1 MHELVR
7 SNDIV
12 LLGAIEALLASAD
25 LGCLIADEH
34 ISALEGM
41 IGAFPRRLLA
51 RSRSV
56 DRGRL
61 WRRAAPRRFA
71 MTEAAPAEPFTL
83 GEIAEDRLLGGRLRL
98 LQPVKG
104 HRAGSD
110 AILLAAAIPEL
121 GEGALADFGA
131 GVGTVGLCVALRQP
145 VLDVVL
151 VERDPELAA
160 LAARNAGLNGL
171 DERVRAVVG
180 TIGER
185 NGDLTRAGLPA
196 AVAWVAMNPPF
207 FESGE
212 VRASP
217 VANRRAAHV
226 TGQSLADW
234 LKTARH
240 VLKPGGG
247 VSVIHRAEALGAI
260 LAGLETG
267 FGAVEIRPIH
277 AQAERPAIR
286 VIVSGRLGSKKP
298 AALLPALVLNGAD
311 GRFTAFSEALHR
323 GEASL
328 A

>member
-1 MHELVR
+1 
-7 SNDIV
+7 
-12 LLGAIEALLASAD
+12 
-25 LGCLIADEH
+25 
-34 ISALEGM
+34 
-41 IGAFPRRLLA
+41 
-51 RSRSV
+51 
-56 DRGRL
+56 
-61 WRRAAPRRFA
+61 
-71 MTEAAPAEPFTL
+71 MTEASAVEPFAL

-121 GEGALADFGA
+121 GAGPLADFGA
-131 GVGTVGLCVALRQP
+131 GVGTVGLSVALRQP

-151 VERDPELAA
+151 VERDPELAT
-160 LAARNAGLNGL
+160 LATRNGELNDLAG
-171 DERVRAVVG
+171 RVRAVVT

-185 NGDLTRAGLPA
+185 NDGFARAGLSA
-196 AVAWVAMNPPF
+196 ASVAWVAMNPPF
-207 FESGE
+207 FEAGD

-217 VANRRAAHV
+217 VANRRVAHV
-226 TGQSLADW
+226 AGQSLADW
-234 LKTARH
+234 LKTARYL
-240 VLKPGGG
+240 LKPGGG
-247 VSVIHRAEALGAI
+247 VSIIHRAEALGTI

-267 FGAVEIRPIH
+267 FGAVEIRPVH
-277 AQAERPAIR
+277 SQVERPAIR

-323 GEASL
+323 GEALL

>member
-1 MHELVR
+1 
-7 SNDIV
+7 
-12 LLGAIEALLASAD
+12 
-25 LGCLIADEH
+25 
-34 ISALEGM
+34 
-41 IGAFPRRLLA
+41 
-51 RSRSV
+51 
-56 DRGRL
+56 
-61 WRRAAPRRFA
+61 
-71 MTEAAPAEPFTL
+71 MTEASTAESFPAL
-83 GEIAEDRLLGGRLRL
+83 GEIGEDRLLGGRLRL

-121 GEGALADFGA
+121 SEGPLADFGA
-131 GVGTVGLCVALRQP
+131 GVGTIGLAVALRQP
-145 VLDVVL
+145 ALEVIL

-171 DERVRAVVG
+171 EGRVRAVVG
-180 TIGER
+180 AIGER
-185 NGDLTRAGLPA
+185 NGDLAREGIA
-196 AVAWVAMNPPF
+196 AASMAWVAMNPPF
-207 FESGE
+207 FEAGE

-226 TGQSLADW
+226 AGQSLGDW
-234 LKTARH
+234 LKAARH

-247 VSVIHRAEALGAI
+247 VSIIHRAEALGTI

-267 FGAVEIRPIH
+267 FGAVEIRPVH
-277 AQAERPAIR
+277 GQAERPAIR
-286 VIVSGRLGSKKP
+286 VIVSARFGSKKP

-323 GEASL
+323 GEAVL

>member
-1 MHELVR
+1 MTE
-7 SNDIV
+7 S
-12 LLGAIEALLASAD
+12 SAD
-25 LGCLIADEH
+25 
-34 ISALEGM
+34 
-41 IGAFPRRLLA
+41 
-51 RSRSV
+51 
-56 DRGRL
+56 
-61 WRRAAPRRFA
+61 
-71 MTEAAPAEPFTL
+71 EPVAL

-121 GEGALADFGA
+121 GEGPLADFGA
-131 GVGTVGLCVALRQP
+131 GVGTVGLSVALRQP
-145 VLDVVL
+145 ALDVVL

-171 DERVRAVVG
+171 DGRARAVVG

-185 NGDLTRAGLPA
+185 NGDLARAGLSA
-196 AVAWVAMNPPF
+196 ASVAWVAMNPPF

-217 VANRRAAHV
+217 VANRRVAHV
-226 TGQSLADW
+226 AGQSLGDW
-234 LKTARH
+234 LKTVRH
-240 VLKPGGG
+240 LLKPGGG
-247 VSVIHRAEALGAI
+247 VSIIHRAEALAAI
-260 LAGLETG
+260 LTGLETG
-267 FGAVEIRPIH
+267 FGAVEIRPVH
-277 AQAERPAIR
+277 SKAERAAIR
-286 VIVSGRLGSKKP
+286 VIVSARLGSKKP

-323 GEASL
+323 GEALL